1 MYPNFR
7 ARENYLIQNFLKLLY
22 IITKNDKIEM
32 YNIYFIKYHLSQIR
46 NSNITGDEVKNIKIR
61 NYNYNKII
69 MSLLFNY
76 LFDRIF
82 KYFKYYNT
90 NKIYVSLN

>member
-32 YNIYFIKYHLSQIR
+32 YNIYFIKYYR
-46 NSNITGDEVKNIKIR
+46 R
-61 NYNYNKII
+61 Y
-69 MSLLFNY
+69 
-76 LFDRIF
+76 RI
-82 KYFKYYNT
+82 YRR
-90 NKIYVSLN
+90 